1 MSEVKQ
7 KPVTTSTIPPRS
19 GKAYIV
25 KKGQQI
31 KVIDVDGGGI
41 CDFVIYNA
49 NDLRERL
56 SQARTKVDQG
66 KLFLTAGDKVYS
78 KSNSVLM
85 TIVEDTCPG
94 LIDLEY
100 GMCSKWV
107 FDRLK
112 KEYKGFTDKFTPG
125 GPLGMPDW
133 GCWENLQRALEP
145 WKIAPEDIPD
155 PINFFTS
162 VSIEWPSGRFGLVD
176 GHSKPGDYVLL
187 RAEMDCLC
195 GVSACPSTGRSLG
208 VEIFD

>member
-1 MSEVKQ
+1 MGIEQAITKA
-7 KPVTTSTIPPRS
+7 TIAPRS
-19 GKAYIV
+19 GQAYIV
-25 KKGQQI
+25 KKGQRI
-31 KVIDVDGGGI
+31 KVIDTDGGGI

-49 NDLRERL
+49 NDLRERM
-56 SQARTKVDQG
+56 SQARTKVVQG
-66 KLFLTAGDKVYS
+66 KLFVSTGDRVYS

-85 TIVEDTCPG
+85 TIVEDSCPG

-112 KEYKGFTDKFTPG
+112 TEYHGFTSKFKAG
-125 GPLGMPDW
+125 GPLGIPDW

-155 PINFFTS
+155 PINFFTK
-162 VSIEWPSGRFGLVD
+162 VDIEWPSGKIGLVD
-176 GHSKPGDYVLL
+176 GTSKPGDFVTL

-208 VEIFD
+208 VEIYD